1 MSDVSQK
8 KNYYLY
14 DFITMCDLIV
24 CAAMPRNEKET
35 EKLGIT
41 LNSIQEIKFNTKY
54 ILFDGAPERATE
66 TQINNYSSL
75 KQVFV
80 KNSEFKVVEFKTNLY
95 YKSMLEKFMRCCDIF
110 NELSDNLF
118 IIQDDV
124 QLDKIDLVRV
134 LKDKEDKEDCKIL
147 YFGENRPKA
156 PHWFEVISDDELFV
170 QTHGWSERVWI
181 IKKKDLI
188 GIFNYLSTL
197 IRGGCNGK
205 FIEYYYQN
213 KKKRKYWQYLPEF
226 KKLDYWSIWGC
237 YEYKNVF
244 HKHLVMKR

>member
-1 MSDVSQK
+1 
-8 KNYYLY
+8 
-14 DFITMCDLIV
+14 
-24 CAAMPRNEKET
+24 MPRNEKET
-35 EKLGIT
+35 VKLGIT
-41 LNSIQEIKFNTKY
+41 LNSIQELKFNNRY

-66 TQINNYSSL
+66 TQISNYSSL

-80 KNSEFKVVEFKTNLY
+80 KNSEFKVVEFKDNRY
-95 YKSMLEKFMRCCDIF
+95 YKPILEKFIREIF
-110 NELSDNLF
+110 DELNDNLF

-134 LKDKEDKEDCKIL
+134 IKDKEDKEDCKIL

-156 PHWFEVISDDELFV
+156 AHWFEVISDDELFV
-170 QTHGWSERVWI
+170 KNHGWCERVWI
-181 IKKKDLI
+181 TKKRDILD
-188 GIFNYLSTL
+188 IFDYLKTL
-197 IRGGCNGK
+197 TRGGKNGK
-205 FIEYYYQN
+205 FIDVYYQN
-213 KKKRKYWQYLPEF
+213 KMQRKYWHYLPEF